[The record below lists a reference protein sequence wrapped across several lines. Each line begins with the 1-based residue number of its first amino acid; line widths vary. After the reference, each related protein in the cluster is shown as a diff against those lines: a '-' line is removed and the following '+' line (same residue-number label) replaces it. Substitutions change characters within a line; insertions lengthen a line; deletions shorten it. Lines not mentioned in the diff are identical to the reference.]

1 MMKRAIIISLIG
13 GSVAAGIIYGIH
25 RLQKK
30 NSLTVQLDYAENAL
44 GG

>member
-1 MMKRAIIISLIG
+1 MKRVIIISLLC

-25 RLQKK
+25 FLQKK
-30 NSLTVQLDYAENAL
+30 NSLTLRLDFAENAL